1 MKKVVLGIVISLV
14 VICILAVGL
23 YFYGLGPVSKST
35 ESVEYILKENTNK
48 IDIINDLKVRGLI
61 RSKFSGYI
69 YVLLNRDMNLQAG
82 KYELSYNMGI
92 KKILDK
98 INKGDI
104 AGNQN
109 IYNITFIEGKRL
121 VDYAAKI
128 ATLTNTSTE
137 DVMDI
142 MNDPEYLDLLIDKY
156 WFLTDDILND
166 DIYYPLEGYLFASTY
181 EVYKDSGVKDI
192 IEKMLSGMENVLN
205 NYRDEIENSN
215 YSVHEILTMA
225 SIVELE
231 GAASNDR
238 AGVAGVFYNRL
249 KIGESLG
256 SDVTTYYAVKKDF
269 SSDLTNSDLYNCNNG
284 YNTRGN
290 CNRGKLPVGPICS
303 ASVDSILA
311 TIKPSKHDYLFFV
324 ADKNKKTYFTKTNA
338 EHEAKVS
345 ELKANGLW
353 YEYK

>member
-1 MKKVVLGIVISLV
+1 
-14 VICILAVGL
+14 
-23 YFYGLGPVSKST
+23 
-35 ESVEYILKENTNK
+35 
-48 IDIINDLKVRGLI
+48 
-61 RSKFSGYI
+61 
-69 YVLLNRDMNLQAG
+69 
-82 KYELSYNMGI
+82 
-92 KKILDK
+92 
-98 INKGDI
+98 
-104 AGNQN
+104 
-109 IYNITFIEGKRL
+109 
-121 VDYAAKI
+121 
-128 ATLTNTSTE
+128 
-137 DVMDI
+137 
-142 MNDPEYLDLLIDKY
+142 
-156 WFLTDDILND
+156 
-166 DIYYPLEGYLFASTY
+166 
-181 EVYKDSGVKDI
+181 
-192 IEKMLSGMENVLN
+192 MENVLN

-353 YEYK
+353 NEYK